1 MCHEV
6 NLPALSRNRLFGLEF
21 YKEMTRHFPSDR
33 VNRESMA
40 ISLEAATHDWATNEA
55 KGSTEST
62 DMYWR
67 KVRAIVAV
75 VSGKYNPGSL
85 KNKILKG
92 DFTQA
97 SDLVKVPEEKLAE
110 YLKNELGFT

>member
-1 MCHEV
+1 MSKKKKKKK
-6 NLPALSRNRLFGLEF
+6 NRNSLAL
-21 YKEMTRHFPSDR
+21 
-33 VNRESMA
+33 
-40 ISLEAATHDWATNEA
+40 
-55 KGSTEST
+55 
-62 DMYWR
+62 
-67 KVRAIVAV
+67 
-75 VSGKYNPGSL
+75 SGKYNPGSL